1 MTVHEIGCPLPVPTG
16 IPALP
21 VIGYGHGY
29 AQGERAGN
37 GWVHFRSGTGT
48 GTGMGGNIEEAG
60 EYGYGYKYEY
70 EHKYSY
76 KYQYEHGWQFS
87 VAQQSAVVVSP
98 VKNYHKSFA
107 NIDNE
112 CN

>member
-1 MTVHEIGCPLPVPTG
+1 MRSGARYPYPRRIPT
-16 IPALP
+16 LP

-48 GTGMGGNIEEAG
+48 SPGLGGNIEEAG
-60 EYGYGYKYEY
+60 RYGYKYEY
-70 EHKYSY
+70 EYKYSY
-76 KYQYEHGWQFS
+76 KYEYEYEYEHGWQFS